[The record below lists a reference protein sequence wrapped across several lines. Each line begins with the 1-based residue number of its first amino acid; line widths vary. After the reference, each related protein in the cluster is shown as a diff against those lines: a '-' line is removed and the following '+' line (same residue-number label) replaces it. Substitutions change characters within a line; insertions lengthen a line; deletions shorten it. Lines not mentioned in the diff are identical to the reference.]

1 MSIVIISVTF
11 VSVNIFS
18 ETFVALSSKN
28 MIYFFHWR
36 TLPMNTGE
44 KIKYFRLAR
53 NMTQEQLAQE
63 AEISFSTLRK
73 YEANER
79 NPKYEQLSKIAAAL
93 EISVN
98 IFMDFNIESVS
109 DLLSILFK
117 MESQADLEI
126 TTTKESDTSLP
137 NDALFL
143 HFKNEYI
150 NSILRMYHLSV
161 EDIKDMEIQQQ
172 EKALAEIQNRLLDN
186 NSSIHSDSPIS
197 SDSNKSVLPLSSA
210 DQIWLELSS
219 DCSEEEKEKML
230 KAATFT
236 KNCLRH
242 SDK

>member
-1 MSIVIISVTF
+1 
-11 VSVNIFS
+11 
-18 ETFVALSSKN
+18 
-28 MIYFFHWR
+28 
-36 TLPMNTGE
+36 MNTGE

-63 AEISFSTLRK
+63 ADISFSTLRK

-98 IFMDFNIESVS
+98 IFMDFDIESVS

-126 TTTKESDTSLP
+126 TTTKESDPSLS
-137 NDALFL
+137 DDTLFL

-161 EDIKDMEIQQQ
+161 EDIKDMDIQQQ

-186 NSSIHSDSPIS
+186 PIS
-197 SDSNKSVLPLSSA
+197 TDSKKSVLPLSSA
-210 DQIWLELSS
+210 DQMWLELSS